1 MPFTEPWLYLE
12 IIIPSEK
19 SQTEKDKYHTKK
31 ITYMW
36 NLKKKYTNEL
46 NYKIETYSDLEN
58 NLRLLKEKGGG
69 K

>member
-1 MPFTEPWLYLE
+1 MVVPR
-12 IIIPSEK
+12 
-19 SQTEKDKYHTKK
+19 DYHTKRKKSDRERQVSYK